1 MRLPSAVNDVP
12 AGVSYHDE
20 AVSVY
25 VVERRFAE
33 ELELG
38 GEDLTR
44 IDEIN
49 ADEGIRW
56 LFSFLS
62 ADRRQ
67 MYCLYQAPSSGRDY
81 CRRPQSEYPCRRDYR
96 ARTRCL
102 RPSRSLARL
111 GCIAALTVY
120 DWQSQPPSPHP

>member
-33 ELELG
+33 ELELSS
-38 GEDLTR
+38 EDLTR

-67 MYCLYQAPSSGRDY
+67 MYCLYQAPSAVAITAAARKANIPADAIIELEPDALGLPGRLHDW
-81 CRRPQSEYPCRRDYR
+81 
-96 ARTRCL
+96 
-102 RPSRSLARL
+102 
-111 GCIAALTVY
+111 AA
-120 DWQSQPPSPHP
+120 SQR